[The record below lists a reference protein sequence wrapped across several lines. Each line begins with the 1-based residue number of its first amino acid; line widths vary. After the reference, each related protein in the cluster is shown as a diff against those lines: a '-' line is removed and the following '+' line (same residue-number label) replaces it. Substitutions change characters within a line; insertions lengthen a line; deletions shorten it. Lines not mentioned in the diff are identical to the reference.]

1 MQRAPFS
8 FANRTLAIAKH
19 RAQRNQQKLVK
30 VMLRSIAVARILQP
44 VLEPVIKLAR

>member
-1 MQRAPFS
+1 
-8 FANRTLAIAKH
+8 
-19 RAQRNQQKLVK
+19 VK